1 DYAGVGLSFV
11 ADRVSFFDFNSNGIR
26 ISGAFHKHLDAN
38 TNQYLSGG
46 AYIGLVQ
53 RNVNIESLT
62 FDDQFNGLDGYTF
75 GTREDLPENNFAHGD
90 IGVGLNYSVAP
101 SDGLR
106 LSGGV
111 AAAHLI
117 SPSLSFFARTP
128 DVENAVDID
137 QFSKITA
144 YVSTDIAIHK
154 RASLLPRLSW
164 ISQGP
169 HSMLNAGTLVRFDI
183 NNHNSNALHLGG
195 ALRLTEDQGSLAPS
209 AFSFLTAIELSTF
222 LIGLSYDLNLDDIFN
237 ERLGQTVF
245 ELSVTYIGEYENE
258 ATFCPTF

>member
-1 DYAGVGLSFV
+1 
-11 ADRVSFFDFNSNGIR
+11 
-26 ISGAFHKHLDAN
+26 AFHKQLDKS
-38 TNQYLSGG
+38 TSQFLSGG

-90 IGVGLNYSVAP
+90 LGVGLNYAVAP
-101 SDGLR
+101 SDALR

-111 AAAHLI
+111 AAAHI
-117 SPSLSFFARTP
+117 IAPSLSFFARTP
-128 DVENAVDID
+128 DAQNVVDID
-137 QFSKITA
+137 QFSKITG
-144 YVSTDIAIHK
+144 YVAAEIGINK
-154 RASLLPRLSW
+154 RASLLPRIAW

-169 HSMLNAGTLVRFDI
+169 HAMLNTGVLVRFDI

-195 ALRLTEDQGSLAPS
+195 GLRMTEELGSLAPS
-209 AFSFLTAIELSTF
+209 AFSFLTAIELGTF
-222 LIGLSYDLNLDDIFN
+222 LIGMSYDLNLDDIFN

-245 ELSVTYIGEYENE
+245 ELSITYIGEYENE